1 VEIDIAKEPLPHGVT
16 VRVQVRL
23 SGREAGS
30 LFLNGDSLIH
40 LPLEGALPDVETT
53 PIPRMSIYLS
63 ELAASRDGIARAFTD
78 DEAAERYA
86 ATVRRQLE
94 NALEASS

>member
-1 VEIDIAKEPLPHGVT
+1 M
-16 VRVQVRL
+16 VRVQVTL

-40 LPLEGALPDVETT
+40 LPLEGALPDAEST
-53 PIPRMSIYLS
+53 PIPRVGIYLS
-63 ELAASRDGIARAFTD
+63 ELAASREGITRAFAD
-78 DEAAERYA
+78 DAAAEQYA

-94 NALEASS
+94 TALEASS